1 MRLAKDAL
9 VLTVHKESGTA
20 YVGLLS
26 QTLCSERNLD
36 TLVLPAL
43 GFKLPNYILALPLV
57 CCFSF
62 ELEKFLVYPTVDCF
76 EMFLSW
82 GG

>member
-36 TLVLPAL
+36 TVVLPAL
-43 GFKLPNYILALPLV
+43 EFTLPNYILIMSLTRLFVLACLIR
-57 CCFSF
+57 C
-62 ELEKFLVYPTVDCF
+62 
-76 EMFLSW
+76 
-82 GG
+82 